1 MGKVK
6 KRNVIIIIIILIALS
21 IVFFFVKSNSYQ
33 KRIEKILDSAFQEN
47 SYNKIND
54 KKYITEKDWKK
65 IKYGFVGEKKEKN
78 IEYKIQCGLINFLK
92 GEGKTGVYIEYYVY
106 EDSEHKKEK
115 EGGSGDIEIKYKIK
129 NGEIFIT
136 EIEEF
141 I

>member
-54 KKYITEKDWKK
+54 KKYITEKD
-65 IKYGFVGEKKEKN
+65 GFVSCMRIAMK
-78 IEYKIQCGLINFLK
+78 
-92 GEGKTGVYIEYYVY
+92 YY
-106 EDSEHKKEK
+106 
-115 EGGSGDIEIKYKIK
+115 GGII
-129 NGEIFIT
+129 
-136 EIEEF
+136 
-141 I
+141 